1 MADDDSEQLGRSLVQ
16 LARVHKSPRALLAAV
31 LDRHPRAK
39 KKDVA
44 HAAYRLMIEAAD
56 SDAAP
61 ALQWLSVPQASRVI
75 ENLKQWQHRVTNK
88 EAV

>member
-1 MADDDSEQLGRSLVQ
+1 MANDDSDELGRSLVQ
-16 LARVHKSPRALLAAV
+16 LARRHKSPRALLAAV
-31 LDRHPRAK
+31 LDKHPKAR

-61 ALQWLSVPQASRVI
+61 ALQDVAITLRAA
-75 ENLKQWQHRVTNK
+75 E
-88 EAV
+88 

>member
-1 MADDDSEQLGRSLVQ
+1 MANDDSDELGRSLVL
-16 LARVHKSPRALLAAV
+16 LARLHKSPKSLLAAV
-31 LDRHPRAK
+31 LDKHPKAK

-61 ALQWLSVPQASRVI
+61 ALQDVAITLRA
-75 ENLKQWQHRVTNK
+75 
-88 EAV
+88 AD